1 MKAKRIVLIGGA
13 GFIGHNLA
21 IALKKAGH
29 ETFIVDNLSVNNM
42 LSFTSSEIK
51 NRKLYWSIFK

>member
-29 ETFIVDNLSVNNM
+29 ETFIN
-42 LSFTSSEIK
+42 IK
-51 NRKLYWSIFK
+51 ISI

>member
-1 MKAKRIVLIGGA
+1 MRILITGGA

-21 IALKKAGH
+21 IALKEAGH

-42 LSFTSSEIK
+42 LS
-51 NRKLYWSIFK
+51 